1 MVKKGDHYVPAPR
14 KMSSYKPQIDPALD
28 DVVFV

>member
-1 MVKKGDHYVPAPR
+1 MVRKGDRYVPAPR
-14 KMSSYKPQIDPALD
+14 KMSSYKPQNDPVLD